1 VRTFPT
7 LASLALLV
15 GLQLSASSVLAE
27 TSRVRVGVV
36 TDGPAERAAAIAKV
50 LRSECRDLVEG
61 EFEITETLIEADW
74 TKEGVKA
81 AIDRVLADPE
91 VDVVLAMGVL
101 ASDDVARRRDLPKPV
116 IAPYVVDA
124 LIQGIP
130 LEGGASGVKNLSYVT
145 HPPAFARDLQVFR
158 ELVPFERLVVLW
170 GPIGSEASLVA
181 AQNLRRIAE
190 QEGVGLQEVTS
201 TATAEATLA
210 AIPADAEAVWV
221 TPLLQLPATEM
232 RSLAEGLIERGLPS
246 FSAFGRSDVELG
258 ILASNAPETDLPRL
272 ARRVALNLHRILL
285 GEEPGTL
292 PVTFTRGEQ
301 LAINMATARAIGA
314 YPPFALRTDADLLN
328 EERQEVSRV
337 LSLPGV
343 LQEAVRTALDL
354 EAAEHGVAAVRHEV
368 RNARSRLLP
377 EVNLSALQVFIDA
390 DRASPLQRER
400 SLTGSLTFRQLLYS
414 DRAFAGLSIQKQL
427 LTAEERQLD
436 TLRLDVALQA
446 ATAYLNVLTAKTFE
460 SIGKQNLRLTRS
472 NLDRA
477 RVRVQI
483 GMASR
488 SELYRWESQI
498 AGGRRDVIRAIAAR
512 NVAELEVNRLLDRP
526 LEEPFNTSEVDL
538 EDPSLITSDERMWFY
553 FSNQWTFRILRAF
566 HVQLAFDT
574 SPELRQL
581 EATIAAQERTL
592 TAARRAFY
600 LPDVALEAGLDHRLA
615 ETSGGGP
622 APFDDW
628 DWQVGIQASIPL
640 FTSGARAATRG
651 RSSEELLQLQSQ
663 KRAVAQRIEQ
673 RVRAAMHLA
682 GASNAGIGLAQ
693 AAAEAAGKNL
703 DLVADA
709 YSQGMVS
716 IIELLDAQNA
726 SFVADLTAAN
736 ALYDFLLDLMQVERA
751 VGGFSC
757 LGTPAERDS
766 YFAALAAYFEEHGA
780 HPARPEPL
788 Q

>member
-1 VRTFPT
+1 MGPEWTPLAPSEQSAGPVAGGEGVRTFPS
-7 LASLALLV
+7 LASLALLA
-15 GLQLSASSVLAE
+15 GLQLSASSVPAE
-27 TSRVRVGVV
+27 ISRVRVGVV
-36 TDGPAERAAAIAKV
+36 TDGPAERAAAVAKV

-130 LEGGASGVKNLSYVT
+130 LEDGASGVKNLSYVT

-170 GPIGSEASLVA
+170 GPIGPEASLVA
-181 AQNLRRIAE
+181 AQNVRVITER
-190 QEGVGLQEVTS
+190 EGVGLQEVTS
-201 TATAEATLA
+201 AATAEATLA

-232 RSLAEGLIERGLPS
+232 RSLAEGLVERGLPS

-258 ILASNAPETDLPRL
+258 ILASNAPDTDLPRL

-314 YPPFALRTDADLLN
+314 YPPFALRTDADLLH

-343 LQEAVRTALDL
+343 LREAVRTALDL
-354 EAAEHGVAAVRHEV
+354 EAAEHGVAVARHDV
-368 RNARSRLLP
+368 RNARSKLLP
-377 EVNLSALQVFIDA
+377 ELNLSALQVFIDA

-400 SLTGSLTFRQLLYS
+400 SLTGSLTLRQLLYS
-414 DRAFAGLSIQKQL
+414 DRVFAGLSIQRQL

-436 TLRLDVALQA
+436 SLRLDVALQA
-446 ATAYLNVLTAKTFE
+446 ATAYLNVLKAKTFE
-460 SIGKQNLRLTRS
+460 RISKQNLRLTRS

-488 SELYRWESQI
+488 SELHRWESQI
-498 AGGRRDVIRAIAAR
+498 AGGRREVIRAIATR
-512 NVAELEVNRLLDRP
+512 NVTELEVNRLLDRP
-526 LEEPFNTSEVDL
+526 LEEPFATTEVDL
-538 EDPSLITSDERMWFY
+538 EDPSLIVSDDRMWAY
-553 FSNQWTFRILRAF
+553 YANQWTFRILRAF
-566 HVQLAFDT
+566 HVQLAF
-574 SPELRQL
+574 
-581 EATIAAQERTL
+581 
-592 TAARRAFY
+592 
-600 LPDVALEAGLDHRLA
+600 GLDHRLA

-622 APFDDW
+622 APFDGW

-640 FTSGARAATRG
+640 FTGGARAAARG
-651 RSSEELLQLQSQ
+651 RTSEELLQLQSR

-682 GASNAGIGLAQ
+682 GASNAGIGLAK
-693 AAAEAAGKNL
+693 AGAEAARKNL

-736 ALYDFLLDLMQVERA
+736 ALYDFLLDLMEVERA

-757 LGTPAERDS
+757 LGTPAEREA
-766 YFAALAAYFEEHGA
+766 YFAAAAAYFEEHGV
-780 HPARPEPL
+780 HPARREPNP
-788 Q
+788 